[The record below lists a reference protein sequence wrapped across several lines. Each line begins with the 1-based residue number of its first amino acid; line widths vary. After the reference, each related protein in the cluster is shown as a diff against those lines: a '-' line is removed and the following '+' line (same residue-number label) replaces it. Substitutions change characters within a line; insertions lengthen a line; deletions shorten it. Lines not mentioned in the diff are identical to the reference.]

1 MDTRP
6 KLLDCMLRGSL
17 IENDGKN
24 NGVILQQLEQEG
36 ILDSDWIAIFI
47 GL

>member
-1 MDTRP
+1 M
-6 KLLDCMLRGSL
+6 KGSL

-24 NGVILQQLEQEG
+24 NGVINILQQLEQEG
-36 ILDSDWIAIFI
+36 IFDFDWIAIFI